1 VQAIAEL
8 IGAFVA
14 AFALTF
20 VAMVEAIAAL
30 LALVAEFIFVALT
43 QGLSAASERY
53 KERLT
58 ERGSRRAAA
67 TAWTD
72 ATTTETRPSI
82 SLKQAAIIGAIVGAI
97 VVVSVG
103 FGVITWVVQGRIRQQ
118 RIEAT
123 RSQVA
128 ELADSFSNQIK
139 DRNVAAP
146 VPGGLPNRDA
156 WNQPMELFVDKTLLG
171 SLVVVRSSGPDRKSG
186 TIDDILA
193 IRFIRANAKDVG
205 GELADRGIKGIRD
218 RVAPLLPGGE
228 QEKPPRHRDV
238 DIVE

>member
-1 VQAIAEL
+1 MQAIAEL
-8 IGAFVA
+8 IAALIA
-14 AFALTF
+14 AFAATF
-20 VAMVEAIAAL
+20 VAMVEAFAAL
-30 LALVAEFIFVALT
+30 LALVAEFVFVALT
-43 QGLSAASERY
+43 QGLAAASEKY
-53 KERLT
+53 KQRQT
-58 ERGSRRAAA
+58 ERSSRQAAA
-67 TAWTD
+67 TAWAD
-72 ATTTETRPSI
+72 ATTTETRPQI
-82 SLKQAAIIGAIVGAI
+82 SLKQAAIIGAI

-103 FGVITWVVQGRIRQQ
+103 FGVITWVVQSRIRQR

-146 VPGGLPNRDA
+146 APGGLPNRDA
-156 WNQPMELFVDKTLLG
+156 WNQPMELFVDKFLLG

-193 IRFIRANAKDVG
+193 IRVIRANAKDVG

-228 QEKPPRHRDV
+228 QKKLPRHKDV
-238 DIVE
+238 DISEQR